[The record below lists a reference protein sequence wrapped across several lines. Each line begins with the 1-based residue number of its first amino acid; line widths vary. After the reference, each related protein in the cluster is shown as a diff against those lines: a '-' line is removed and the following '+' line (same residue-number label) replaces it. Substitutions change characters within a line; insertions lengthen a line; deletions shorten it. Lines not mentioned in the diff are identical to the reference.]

1 MTGISVAC
9 VAVVTAALIIILS
22 AMNGLTDLVKTLY
35 NSFHPEIR
43 ITAVK
48 GKHLFL
54 TPLMLSQSKNLP
66 MLFGITKL

>member
-22 AMNGLTDLVKTLY
+22 AMNGLSDLVETLY
-35 NSFHPEIR
+35 NSFHADVR

-48 GKHLFL
+48 GKTFILDSIDVVAIRKIPNGKFL
-54 TPLMLSQSKNLP
+54 RWM
-66 MLFGITKL
+66 